1 MELKRIDDNKMKW
14 IEIFFDTIY
23 KHYCKGNNKV
33 VSHDDGSLWE
43 LQRELKFLNYL
54 KACGEYHGRDGDRL
68 NDITNLY
75 LHIKK
80 YGDIVLL

>member
-1 MELKRIDDNKMKW
+1 V
-14 IEIFFDTIY
+14 
-23 KHYCKGNNKV
+23 G
-33 VSHDDGSLWE
+33 LWE

-80 YGDIVLL
+80 YENIVLL

>member
-1 MELKRIDDNKMKW
+1 MSFLELKRIDDNKMKW

-33 VSHDDGSLWE
+33 YQWE

-54 KACGEYHGRDGDRL
+54 KLCGEYHGRDADRL
-68 NDITNLY
+68 NSIKNLY
-75 LHIKK
+75 LHIKN
-80 YGDIVLL
+80 GTI